1 MYTHAQDTL
10 DQWFF
15 QQLASLT
22 APADASAVIWLLLAQ
37 QHTRHGERDQN
48 LDQWQAPQRHEGA
61 QEAPKN
67 AKDANSVQIIFQI
80 WGANDHVLSPAGRNR
95 KHKNM

>member
-48 LDQWQAPQRHEGA
+48 LDQWQAPVAATGLSESHQKISRMPIQFKKSSLSKSGGE
-61 QEAPKN
+61 KN
-67 AKDANSVQIIFQI
+67 
-80 WGANDHVLSPAGRNR
+80 HVITN
-95 KHKNM
+95 